1 MSGNVVAER
10 DVLRVGLVTAGG
22 WFLGG
27 WLVQAGLL
35 LILIGAMLIAVTAL
49 GSPRVIHSLLNPGNR
64 TSVELEGR

>member
-1 MSGNVVAER
+1 MIIRSVEPRASEN
-10 DVLRVGLVTAGG
+10 LY
-22 WFLGG
+22 

-49 GSPRVIHSLLNPGNR
+49 GSPRVIHSLLNPGNQ